1 MKNSMREKLAQL
13 DLRQAEI
20 DAMLQQP
27 DVTDNIDNYRKLT
40 KEHAEITPIVETFN
54 QFIQTETDIESA
66 HEMLTDPDFK
76 SFAQEEIQ
84 SGKAKLDALK
94 DELQTMLLPKDEN
107 DDRNIVLEIRAGTGG
122 DESALFAG
130 DLLRMYTR
138 YA

>member
-66 HEMLTDPDFK
+66 HEC
-76 SFAQEEIQ
+76 
-84 SGKAKLDALK
+84 
-94 DELQTMLLPKDEN
+94 
-107 DDRNIVLEIRAGTGG
+107 
-122 DESALFAG
+122 
-130 DLLRMYTR
+130 
-138 YA
+138 